1 MATAGEL
8 ESKRK
13 KKLGK
18 GQRENCDDFCPPA
31 PTCSLDRP
39 ASVFSSR
46 SPAPERR
53 TRSLSPIRH
62 PKAGAT
68 YATWSNLVP
77 GGRERELSTCT
88 CGCSGRLL
96 SSFFFFFPFP
106 PPRSSGFQNHLENN
120 QQVGRCLLPRWTDA
134 VGRFNAS

>member
-96 SSFFFFFPFP
+96 SSFFFFPSRRP
-106 PPRSSGFQNHLENN
+106 GVLVSRITWRITS
-120 QQVGRCLLPRWTDA
+120 RWADVFSPAGPT
-134 VGRFNAS
+134 R